1 MELVALAEGLW
12 RWRAEHPGWT
22 PGHGWEQEV
31 SCYCVEAED
40 ATLLVD
46 PLVERW
52 RELDAVVGRRALPV
66 HVLLSRAGHFR
77 SSQEAHERYGAP
89 VWGHERAR
97 ERLRGD
103 YRAVDL
109 GDELPGGARVLQYR
123 HVYDGTPLYLS
134 SHRALAP
141 GDLVV
146 SVDGELRVWW
156 VAESEDELTELH
168 ERHIPS
174 LRPWLEL
181 PVEHVLVSHGAY
193 VEGGRD
199 ELAAAFDRLLG
210 TCPSGY
216 SPPLVTSTSG
226 AS

>member
-1 MELVALAEGLW
+1 MN
-12 RWRAEHPGWT
+12 
-22 PGHGWEQEV
+22 
-31 SCYCVEAED
+31 CYCVEADE

-52 RELDAVVGRRALPV
+52 AELHAVVERRARPV

-77 SSQEAHERYGAP
+77 SSQEAHDRYGAP
-89 VWGHERAR
+89 VWGHERGR

-103 YRAVDL
+103 YRVVEL
-109 GDELPGGARVLQYR
+109 GDDLPGGARVLAYR
-123 HVYDGTPLYLS
+123 QVYDGTPLYLP

-146 SVDGELRVWW
+146 SIGGELRVWW
-156 VAESEDELTELH
+156 AAENEEELEELRH
-168 ERHIPS
+168 EHIPS

-181 PVEHVLVSHGAY
+181 PLEHVLVAHGAY

-199 ELAAAFDRLLG
+199 ELAAAFARAPWDE
-210 TCPSGY
+210 S
-216 SPPLVTSTSG
+216 
-226 AS
+226 